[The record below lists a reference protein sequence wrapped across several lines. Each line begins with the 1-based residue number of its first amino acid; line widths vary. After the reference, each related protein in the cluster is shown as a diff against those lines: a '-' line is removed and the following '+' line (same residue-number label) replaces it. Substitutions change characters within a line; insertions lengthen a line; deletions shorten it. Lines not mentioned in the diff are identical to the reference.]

1 MIPARRFA
9 ALLLAVLSAT
19 LLVACGGGG
28 SSSSGGGK
36 PPSDAAGILKDT
48 FGPNKPVKSGKVD
61 LAVSLDASGLAGIN
75 GPLKLT
81 LTGPFQSSGG
91 KTVPTFDFDLALAAG
106 GTNLTAG
113 VTSTGKAGFLKFQG
127 TSYALPDTVFQQF
140 KKGYE
145 QSASSSDGKKSSGPS
160 LSSLGVDPL
169 RWLKSPKKVGVEDV
183 EGAASNHISATVDV
197 PSLLGD
203 VDTLLK
209 KAGSLTG
216 VAGAAAGVPS
226 GLTAAQKTAIER
238 AISAA
243 SFDVWAGK
251 DDGILRKLDV
261 SVSFDVPASAQGK
274 VGGLKKGT
282 VRLTL
287 TIADLNKE
295 QKVSA
300 PATTKPLNQLTSQLS
315 GLLGGLGIGGLGS
328 SGGSSGS
335 GSSGSGSSGPSGS
348 GSSGSSGSGAGTTGS
363 VSPSAATKYA
373 QCLQTAGT
381 DIAKVNACAKLLNK

>member
-1 MIPARRFA
+1 VIPARRFA

-28 SSSSGGGK
+28 SSSGGSK

-48 FGPNKPVKSGKVD
+48 FGPDKPVKSGKVD
-61 LAVSLDASGLAGIN
+61 LAVAVDATGLSGVS
-75 GPLKLT
+75 GPLKLS
-81 LTGPFQSSGG
+81 LTGPFQSTGG
-91 KTVPTFDFDLALAAG
+91 KTVPEFDFDLALAAG
-106 GTNLTAG
+106 SMNLTAG
-113 VTSTGKAGFLKFQG
+113 VTSTGKAGYLKFQG

-140 KKGYE
+140 KQGYAK
-145 QSASSSDGKKSSGPS
+145 SAGSSDGKKSSGPS

-183 EGAASNHISATVDV
+183 EGAASNHVSATVDV

-209 KAGSLTG
+209 KAGSLSG
-216 VAGAAAGVPS
+216 VAGAAAGVPT
-226 GLTAAQKTAIER
+226 GLTAAQKTQIEQAIT
-238 AISAA
+238 AT

-261 SVSFDVPASAQGK
+261 SVSFDVPASAQAR

-287 TIADLNKE
+287 TLADLNKD

-300 PATTKPLNQLTSQLS
+300 PATTKPLNQLTSQIS
-315 GLLGGLGIGGLGS
+315 GLLGGLGLGS
-328 SGGSSGS
+328 ALGSPNSSSGSGSSPGAGSGGSGSSGS
-335 GSSGSGSSGPSGS
+335 GSSGSGSAAAPS
-348 GSSGSSGSGAGTTGS
+348 AT
-363 VSPSAATKYA
+363 AATKYA
-373 QCLQTAGT
+373 QCLQSAGT
-381 DIAKVNACAKLLNK
+381 DIAKVNACAKLLSK